1 MGKGSRPDPSL
12 SPLLDS
18 LQYLNDQQRNRD
30 QEKDERKQVNA
41 NPASDL
47 NQAGQQYQVAVSDSR
62 QADLAHSKAVKRD
75 SSQTSSDTDQV
86 LSGISFYQLGKR
98 DSSQN
103 PTDTDL
109 ILRGFSFG
117 QLGKRDSSQ
126 NPTDTDLILRGFSFG
141 QLGKRDSSQDPTDT
155 DQLLRG
161 FSFGQLGK
169 RDSSQNP
176 SDTDQ
181 LLRGFSFGQLGKRDS
196 SQNPTDTDQLLRG
209 FSFGQ
214 PGKRDS
220 SQNPTGTDQLL
231 RGFSS
236 GQLGKQDSGQKPA
249 DIDQIL
255 RGFSFGQLDKQDSVH
270 NQAKLYK
277 PAAELV
283 LKEFKSGQSETGA
296 QSQAGEENQNFSFY
310 PRASIAEQKQLNEDA
325 NSKGIERPTNS
336 EPSDVEQILEELRLE
351 QEGKKDLQPNDNL
364 SSMQNP
370 ILQPTVAQQI
380 QQGVSLELLHK
391 RAQPLQ
397 AILTSPLSFKLNPAA
412 VGPLLQGFSMGELAK
427 RLSLGLGLMGAHR
440 YWLPT
445 DLKEES
451 AVAPDWSNFV
461 RLIRARRGS
470 EAQPDAER
478 VSGAQA
484 GAGRGTGA
492 QTDAGR
498 GSGAQAVDGRGT
510 GEEAM
515 VSGTEASAMAAVK
528 REAGMEVKREARSG
542 EEAHDEAYASIGRET
557 RGNGEEQTNGGG
569 DLYSREID
577 LVLRGFSFG
586 QLGRRRRKRFLL
598 APQGLRRGSER
609 KKTRECKG
617 KEKERENEV
626 KKQRMVKARRMAA
639 EEEDQSSKIDNQF
652 RQWFIPYL
660 FHQLKIKTL
669 LIVFASSLYS
679 LSFYFCLFLF
689 IIELI
694 FFLMNV

>member
-18 LQYLNDQQRNRD
+18 LQYLNDQQRNGD

-62 QADLAHSKAVKRD
+62 QADLTHSKAVKRD
-75 SSQTSSDTDQV
+75 SSQTSSDTDQI
-86 LSGISFYQLGKR
+86 LSEGSFDQLGKR
-98 DSSQN
+98 DSSLN
-103 PTDTDL
+103 PTETDL

-117 QLGKRDSSQ
+117 QLGKRDLSQ
-126 NPTDTDLILRGFSFG
+126 NPTDTDLTLSGFSFG
-141 QLGKRDSSQDPTDT
+141 QLGKRDSSQNPSDT

-181 LLRGFSFGQLGKRDS
+181 LLRGFSFGQLGKLDS

-214 PGKRDS
+214 LGKRDS
-220 SQNPTGTDQLL
+220 SQNPTETDQLL
-231 RGFSS
+231 RGFSFGQLGKRDS
-236 GQLGKQDSGQKPA
+236 SQKPTDTDQLLRGFSFGQLGKQDSGQKQA
-249 DIDQIL
+249 DVDQIFG
-255 RGFSFGQLDKQDSVH
+255 GFSFGKLDKQDSVH
-270 NQAKLYK
+270 NQAKLYQ

-283 LKEFKSGQSETGA
+283 LKKFKSGQSESGA
-296 QSQAGEENQNFSFY
+296 QSQAGEENQNFSY
-310 PRASIAEQKQLNEDA
+310 NPRTSFAEQRQLIEDD
-325 NSKGIERPTNS
+325 NSMGTKRTTNL
-336 EPSDVEQILEELRLE
+336 EPSDVEQILA
-351 QEGKKDLQPNDNL
+351 QEGKRGFHDSL
-364 SSMQNP
+364 SLTLNS
-370 ILQPTVAQQI
+370 VEKQI
-380 QQGVSLELLHK
+380 QRGVSLELPNK

-427 RLSLGLGLMGAHR
+427 RLSLGLGLMGANR

-445 DLKEES
+445 DLKEEP

-470 EAQPDAER
+470 EDQTGTER
-478 VSGAQA
+478 ESGAQS
-484 GAGRGTGA
+484 GAGKGTVA
-492 QTDAGR
+492 QADAGR
-498 GSGAQAVDGRGT
+498 GSGAQPVAGRGT

-515 VSGTEASAMAAVK
+515 VSDTEESAMAAVK

-542 EEAHDEAYASIGRET
+542 EEAHDEAYASSGRDM

-598 APQGLRRGSER
+598 APQGLRTR
-609 KKTRECKG
+609 KKMRDCGKEKE

-626 KKQRMVKARRMAA
+626 KKQRMVEGRRLAA

-652 RQWFIPYL
+652 RQWFIPY
-660 FHQLKIKTL
+660 FSHQLKIKSL
-669 LIVFASSLYS
+669 LTAFASSL
-679 LSFYFCLFLF
+679 
-689 IIELI
+689 
-694 FFLMNV
+694 FF